1 MVWSNW
7 QGASWRGAMLVLLFW
22 SGLAWTQ
29 TPAPI
34 PLTDPAE
41 RIMVV
46 HENGKSTRCRVM
58 EAWQLPD
65 GRVAH
70 LLQAIETAEMITIVD
85 EPGHHPGAIKNSQ
98 AMPKRI
104 FSWGMGRRTPPEG
117 SPMPPHLRFDSGIVI
132 KNESPAPIDAVPTQ
146 DTVVVN
152 RLVDEKVLGAPSL
165 IRDEGPNTVVQ
176 KSPPVNTRPTR
187 FNRFP
192 KRQVVSEKPA
202 DPQVVVYGNATP
214 IVQGTAPMIIYEAP
228 TPPVVNPQA
237 AHADGGQ
244 RSIKID
250 VVAPSQPTERI
261 VSMVHANGGQGSSKI
276 DVVPPLQPTER
287 IVPMMT
293 PTSTYPPIVNPNV
306 GPSFSPANE
315 TAPIPSGLLKKF
327 DPNKQEL
334 CQPAEPVAKK
344 RWYPGANLQ
353 AWLQNRSAPSM
364 PKTEIVKTEAPK
376 TEAPKTEAPKTEAPK
391 TDVPKTEAAKTE
403 AAKADEAKKLQKAQ
417 DFLALQNKV
426 ADKQLTDKI
435 EKMYGTPFSTARM
448 PVPNAPQPEMKK
460 PDPSPLAIAK
470 PTSTDTKPP
479 IQAPAPKGDTVKPTD
494 LTGLEKRDMWGSGP
508 LAPVLPPGK
517 SLLDQAVQPPTARP
531 KDPLLAPEKL
541 VPNDDRLKP
550 KVAVPALMAPNTA
563 NDPLLA
569 PEKLVPNDDRL
580 KPKVAMPAP
589 MAPNATETDVGYIP
603 SDVRSNPYPARPVNW
618 PLGTQSVQA
627 ANSGLL
633 GNPMYI
639 PVPTVTVPQPHN
651 PPVPP
656 APKLPEAPNLNAY
669 VNAFTPPPPPKA
681 APQQQPM
688 QGMMAPQASAPYG
701 NPMMTQQMMPQQQ
714 IMTQQQMM
722 MLYGYRPN
730 PAMMYPYTPQQPM
743 MAQGMLSQGPMA
755 NFSRQYVGP
764 QAPNPFAANPAVQ
777 TGYAP
782 APYPPMVP
790 MHAMM
795 PQQPTMQPV
804 AYQQQPVPSQQQTIT
819 QQVEQLI
826 KVMRE
831 SPYPAQR
838 EWAAQ
843 SLTSFEWRAHPQIVP
858 ALLQSASH
866 DPAASVRAGC
876 VYCLGRM
883 QAAVEPVFGTLYA
896 MRNDIDPRV
905 RAEVEQ
911 AVTRLG
917 RTPMNPQ

>member
-1 MVWSNW
+1 
-7 QGASWRGAMLVLLFW
+7 
-22 SGLAWTQ
+22 
-29 TPAPI
+29 
-34 PLTDPAE
+34 
-41 RIMVV
+41 
-46 HENGKSTRCRVM
+46 
-58 EAWQLPD
+58 
-65 GRVAH
+65 
-70 LLQAIETAEMITIVD
+70 
-85 EPGHHPGAIKNSQ
+85 
-98 AMPKRI
+98 
-104 FSWGMGRRTPPEG
+104 
-117 SPMPPHLRFDSGIVI
+117 
-132 KNESPAPIDAVPTQ
+132 
-146 DTVVVN
+146 
-152 RLVDEKVLGAPSL
+152 
-165 IRDEGPNTVVQ
+165 
-176 KSPPVNTRPTR
+176 
-187 FNRFP
+187 
-192 KRQVVSEKPA
+192 
-202 DPQVVVYGNATP
+202 
-214 IVQGTAPMIIYEAP
+214 
-228 TPPVVNPQA
+228 
-237 AHADGGQ
+237 
-244 RSIKID
+244 
-250 VVAPSQPTERI
+250 
-261 VSMVHANGGQGSSKI
+261 
-276 DVVPPLQPTER
+276 
-287 IVPMMT
+287 
-293 PTSTYPPIVNPNV
+293 
-306 GPSFSPANE
+306 
-315 TAPIPSGLLKKF
+315 
-327 DPNKQEL
+327 
-334 CQPAEPVAKK
+334 
-344 RWYPGANLQ
+344 
-353 AWLQNRSAPSM
+353 
-364 PKTEIVKTEAPK
+364 
-376 TEAPKTEAPKTEAPK
+376 
-391 TDVPKTEAAKTE
+391 
-403 AAKADEAKKLQKAQ
+403 
-417 DFLALQNKV
+417 
-426 ADKQLTDKI
+426 
-435 EKMYGTPFSTARM
+435 
-448 PVPNAPQPEMKK
+448 
-460 PDPSPLAIAK
+460 
-470 PTSTDTKPP
+470 
-479 IQAPAPKGDTVKPTD
+479 
-494 LTGLEKRDMWGSGP
+494 
-508 LAPVLPPGK
+508 
-517 SLLDQAVQPPTARP
+517 
-531 KDPLLAPEKL
+531 
-541 VPNDDRLKP
+541 
-550 KVAVPALMAPNTA
+550 
-563 NDPLLA
+563 
-569 PEKLVPNDDRL
+569 
-580 KPKVAMPAP
+580 
-589 MAPNATETDVGYIP
+589 MAPNATETDMGYLP

-701 NPMMTQQMMPQQQ
+701 NPMMTQQMMTQQQ
-714 IMTQQQMM
+714 IMAQQQMM

-804 AYQQQPVPSQQQTIT
+804 AHQQQPVPTQHQAIT

-896 MRNDIDPRV
+896 MRNDIDARV
-905 RAEVEQ
+905 RAGVEQ